1 MNTRKIITTLIA
13 VTALTGCASMDKSIF
28 LGAGIGTAA
37 GTGIGLAAQ
46 QSPGSALIGAGI
58 GAVLGGALGFLSH
71 KDKERRD
78 ALLAFS
84 KGKKDTRRDLPSL
97 RAPEASCVQKD
108 ERIEGNLYYGPQ
120 IICTIEKPAIWTR

>member
-1 MNTRKIITTLIA
+1 
-13 VTALTGCASMDKSIF
+13 MDKSIL
-28 LGAGIGTAA
+28 LGAGVGAA
-37 GTGIGLAAQ
+37 GGTGLGLAVQ
-46 QSPGSALIGAGI
+46 RSPGSALIGAGI
-58 GAVLGGALGFLSH
+58 GAVIGGALGFLSH

-78 ALLAFS
+78 ALLTLP
-84 KGKKDTRRDLPSL
+84 KGKKESRRDLPSL